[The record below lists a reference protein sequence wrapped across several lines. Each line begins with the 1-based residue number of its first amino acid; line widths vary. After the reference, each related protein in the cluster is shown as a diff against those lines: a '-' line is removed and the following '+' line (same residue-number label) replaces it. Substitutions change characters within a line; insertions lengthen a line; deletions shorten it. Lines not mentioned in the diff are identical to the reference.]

1 MTPDAFAA
9 AGRALHGDHWQSAL
23 ARQLGAHRT
32 QVVRFATGRS
42 RIPDD
47 VAERVR
53 DMLRDRR
60 VEIDRMLTR
69 F

>member
-1 MTPDAFAA
+1 MTPDAFTA

-23 ARQLGAHRT
+23 ARRLGAHRT

-47 VAERVR
+47 VAEMVH

-60 VEIDRMLTR
+60 IEIDEMLTT
-69 F
+69 